1 MTKER
6 AKELLEMGAG
16 MLEWDFTLEFQ
27 EAVKMACEALDKQE
41 ETYKYMAIY
50 MTEDVLSSVRIE
62 MPCLPTEKLIR
73 GIEEKIKEEHKLKQR
88 PIIINLI
95 KIQ

>member
-1 MTKER
+1 MTNEK
-6 AKELLEMGAG
+6 AKELLEMAAG
-16 MLEWDFTLEFQ
+16 MLEWDFTLELQ
-27 EAVKMACEALDKQE
+27 EAVEMACKALDEQE

-50 MTEDVLSSVRIE
+50 MTNDVLSSVRIE
-62 MPCLPTEKLIR
+62 MPCLPTENLIR
-73 GIEEKIKEEHKLKQR
+73 SIEEKIKEEHKLKQR